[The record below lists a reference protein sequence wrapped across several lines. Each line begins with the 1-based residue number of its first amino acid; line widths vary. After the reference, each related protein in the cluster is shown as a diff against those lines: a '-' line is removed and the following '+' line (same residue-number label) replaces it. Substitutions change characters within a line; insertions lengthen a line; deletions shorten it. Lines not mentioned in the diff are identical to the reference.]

1 MRLLAALVL
10 SATLSHRGVSS
21 FEANPL
27 QDVSSSMIQ
36 SFVAAP
42 HAIPSALVHT
52 GIGAAS
58 GATGAFVCYPIDLI
72 KTRLQTEIGRAKY
85 GSDSI
90 RCAWDIVLETGP
102 LALYRGVLVQ
112 IAGIA
117 PEKTIKLFVN
127 DFMRTFLS
135 AQMGGSLS
143 LVGEVAAG
151 GVAGLCQDLLTC
163 PLEVVKCQLQTS
175 SDTSRTVSD
184 IFVDIGGFKGLYKG
198 LLPCVAR
205 DVVFSS
211 CLFPSFAHLKEILP
225 DTLSSSL
232 GHEVNALWC
241 TILAGAMAAGPAAF
255 IATPFD
261 TVKTRIQQAR
271 EVEEESGTAA
281 ADIAPISLIKTLD
294 VETLFSGVSERV
306 IRSALQFGVT
316 LSLFDL
322 LTAKAG
328 EVGLV

>member
-1 MRLLAALVL
+1 MRPLAALVL
-10 SATLSHRGVSS
+10 SATLLHRGVSS
-21 FEANPL
+21 FEAHPL
-27 QDVSSSMIQ
+27 QDVPSSMIQ

-58 GATGAFVCYPIDLI
+58 GATGAFVCYPIDLV
-72 KTRLQTEIGRAKY
+72 KTKIQTEIGRATY
-85 GSDSI
+85 GRDSI
-90 RCAWDIVLETGP
+90 RCAWDIVLSKGP

-135 AQMGGSLS
+135 AQMGGTLS
-143 LVGEVAAG
+143 LVGEIVAG
-151 GVAGLCQDLLTC
+151 GIAGLCQDLLTC
-163 PLEVVKCQLQTS
+163 PLEVVKTQLQTS
-175 SDTSRTVSD
+175 SDRTVSD
-184 IFVDIGGFKGLYKG
+184 IFVDIGGLRGLYKG

-205 DVVFSS
+205 DVVFSA
-211 CLFPSFAHLKEILP
+211 CLFPSFAHLKEMLP
-225 DTLSSSL
+225 VTLSSSL

-261 TVKTRIQQAR
+261 TVKTRLQQAR

-281 ADIAPISLIKTLD
+281 AADIDPISLIKTLD

>member
-1 MRLLAALVL
+1 MRLLASLVL

-21 FEANPL
+21 FEANSL

-58 GATGAFVCYPIDLI
+58 GATGAFVCYPIHLV
-72 KTRLQTEIGRAKY
+72 KTKIQTEIGRAKY
-85 GSDSI
+85 GRDSI
-90 RCAWDIVLETGP
+90 RCALDIVLLQGP

-163 PLEVVKCQLQTS
+163 PLEVVTTQLQTS
-175 SDTSRTVSD
+175 SNRTVSD

-271 EVEEESGTAA
+271 EVEEESSTAA
-281 ADIAPISLIKTLD
+281 ADIDPISLIKTLD

>member
-10 SATLSHRGVSS
+10 SATLSHCGVSS
-21 FEANPL
+21 FEVNPL
-27 QDVSSSMIQ
+27 QDVPSSMIQ

-52 GIGAAS
+52 GICAAS
-58 GATGAFVCYPIDLI
+58 GATGAFVCYPIDLV
-72 KTRLQTEIGRAKY
+72 KTKIQTEIGRAKY
-85 GSDSI
+85 GRDSI
-90 RCAWDIVLETGP
+90 RCAWDIVLSKDGP

-135 AQMGGSLS
+135 AQMGGTLS

-151 GVAGLCQDLLTC
+151 GIAGLCQDLLTC
-163 PLEVVKCQLQTS
+163 PLEVVKTQLQTS
-175 SDTSRTVSD
+175 SDRTVSD
-184 IFVDIGGFKGLYKG
+184 IFVDIGGFRGLYKG

-211 CLFPSFAHLKEILP
+211 CLFPSFAHLKEMLP

-261 TVKTRIQQAR
+261 TVKTRLQQAR

-281 ADIAPISLIKTLD
+281 ADVDPISLIKTLD

-316 LSLFDL
+316 LSLFEV

>member
-27 QDVSSSMIQ
+27 QDVPSSMIQ

-58 GATGAFVCYPIDLI
+58 GATGAFVCYPIDLV
-72 KTRLQTEIGRAKY
+72 KTKIQTEIGRATY
-85 GSDSI
+85 GRDSI
-90 RCAWDIVLETGP
+90 RCAWDIVLSKGP

-135 AQMGGSLS
+135 AQMGGTLS
-143 LVGEVAAG
+143 LVGEIVAG
-151 GVAGLCQDLLTC
+151 GIAGLCQDLLTC
-163 PLEVVKCQLQTS
+163 PLEVVKTQLQTS
-175 SDTSRTVSD
+175 SDRTVSD
-184 IFVDIGGFKGLYKG
+184 IFVDIGGLRGLYKG

-205 DVVFSS
+205 DVVFSA
-211 CLFPSFAHLKEILP
+211 CLFPSFAHLKEMLP
-225 DTLSSSL
+225 VTLSSSL

-261 TVKTRIQQAR
+261 TVKTRLQQAR
-271 EVEEESGTAA
+271 EVEEESGAAA
-281 ADIAPISLIKTLD
+281 ADIDPISLIKTLD

>member
-1 MRLLAALVL
+1 
-10 SATLSHRGVSS
+10 
-21 FEANPL
+21 
-27 QDVSSSMIQ
+27 MIQ

-58 GATGAFVCYPIDLI
+58 GATGAFVCYPIDLV
-72 KTRLQTEIGRAKY
+72 KTKIQTEIGRAKY
-85 GSDSI
+85 GRDSI
-90 RCAWDIVLETGP
+90 RCAWDIVLSNGP
-102 LALYRGVLVQ
+102 LALYRGVIVQ

-135 AQMGGSLS
+135 AQMGTLS
-143 LVGEVAAG
+143 LPGEILAG
-151 GVAGLCQDLLTC
+151 ASAGFVQDVITC
-163 PLEVVKCQLQTS
+163 PLEVIKTQLQTS
-175 SDTSRTVSD
+175 SDRTVSD
-184 IFVDIGGFKGLYKG
+184 IFVDIGGLRGLYKG
-198 LLPCVAR
+198 LLPCIAR

-211 CLFPSFAHLKEILP
+211 CLFPSFAHLKEMLP
-225 DTLSSSL
+225 AMLSSSL
-232 GHEVNALWC
+232 GNEVDVLWY

-261 TVKTRIQQAR
+261 TCKTRLQQAR
-271 EVEEESGTAA
+271 EADEDG
-281 ADIAPISLIKTLD
+281 DIADVDIDPISLIKTLD

>member
-85 GSDSI
+85 GRDSI